1 MIDAREALQSLEQ
14 IERTESRSAQAH
26 QYANAAPGFILW
38 GAVWIVG
45 YAGSDLIPR
54 WTGNQHGIN
63 WLWTVLTVIGIAGSA
78 IIGRRQRMAQ
88 HPGGKRAGRAIGLR
102 WGATFFALWVFALS
116 TFLIMRPVNPLV
128 SGAFV
133 PLIVATVYAI
143 FGIWKGLRFLF
154 AGIAVAVLTLIGFF
168 LLPQWF
174 LLWMAAVGG
183 GSLILVGLWLRK
195 V

>member
-1 MIDAREALQSLEQ
+1 MIDAREALQSLQQ

-26 QYANAAPGFILW
+26 QYANAAPGFVLW
-38 GAVWIVG
+38 GIIWTIG

-54 WTGNQHGIN
+54 WTGSQQSIN
-63 WLWTVLTVIGIAGSA
+63 GLWTVLTILGIVGSA

-88 HPGGKRAGRAIGLR
+88 HPEAGRANRAMGLR
-102 WGATFFALWVFALS
+102 WGASFLALWVFLMA
-116 TFLIMRPVNPLV
+116 TFLVMRPANPMV

-154 AGIAVAVLTLIGFF
+154 AGIAVAALTLIGFF

-174 LLWMAAVGG
+174 LIWMAAVGG
-183 GSLILVGLWLRK
+183 GSLILVGLWLRT